1 MFRTT
6 AMTFAFLAAI
16 DHVMF
21 SGMYIRILGQGL
33 GTLMHHLQ

>member
-6 AMTFAFLAAI
+6 ALTFAFLAAI

-21 SGMYIRILGQGL
+21 GGVYLRIFKQGL
-33 GTLMHHLQ
+33 DTLLLHLL